1 MDGGLRPFERE
12 SPGAGS
18 VSGGGQ
24 RASGTGGADGR
35 HVGPTGGRGPDG
47 QPRFDQIV
55 PPTGYLWWYLDALS
69 DDGQFGLTI
78 IAFVGSVFSPYYA
91 WARRGG
97 AQPDP
102 DHFCCLNVALYSRN
116 ARRWTMTERGAAH
129 CHRDAQQFSIGP
141 SQLRWDGDTLV
152 IDIDEVGVPLPQR
165 VRGQV
170 RVHPQQLFPFSTP
183 IDPQGLHRWGPLAPS
198 ARVEV
203 KLNQPAQSWQGQG
216 YLDSNVGDEPI
227 DRSCRE
233 WDWSRSPLKDG
244 STAVIYDI
252 QGQTPQGDQLLALRF
267 TPQGEVLPFEASAR
281 QPIPRT
287 LWQIQRRMRSDGPVQ
302 VVEQLEDTPFYQR
315 ALLQSNLLGEQVLSF
330 HESITMSRLV
340 SPVVQ
345 AMLPF
350 RMPRRG

>member
-12 SPGAGS
+12 NPGAGS

-102 DHFCCLNVALYSRN
+102 DHFCCLNVALYSRH

-203 KLNQPAQSWQGQG
+203 KLTNPLQSWQGQG
-216 YLDSNVGDEPI
+216 YLDSNEGDEPI

-252 QGQTPQGDQLLALRF
+252 QGQTPQGDKLLALRF
-267 TPQGEVLPFEASAR
+267 TPQGEVLPFEAPAR

-315 ALLQSNLLGEQVLSF
+315 ALLQSTLLGEQVQSF

>member
-1 MDGGLRPFERE
+1 
-12 SPGAGS
+12 
-18 VSGGGQ
+18 
-24 RASGTGGADGR
+24 
-35 HVGPTGGRGPDG
+35 
-47 QPRFDQIV
+47 
-55 PPTGYLWWYLDALS
+55 
-69 DDGQFGLTI
+69 
-78 IAFVGSVFSPYYA
+78 
-91 WARRGG
+91 
-97 AQPDP
+97 
-102 DHFCCLNVALYSRN
+102 
-116 ARRWTMTERGAAH
+116 MTERGAAH

-203 KLNQPAQSWQGQG
+203 KLTNPLQSWQGQG
-216 YLDSNVGDEPI
+216 YLDSNEGDEPI

-252 QGQTPQGDQLLALRF
+252 QGQTPQGDKLLALRF
-267 TPQGEVLPFEASAR
+267 TPQGEVLPFEAPAR

-315 ALLQSNLLGEQVLSF
+315 ALLQSTLLGEQVQSF